1 MKYKKRIVIGIIILI
16 ILAVFALDKFVLTG
30 KATNSNL
37 QQVEIVPLTAEE
49 RQKVVQTVLSS
60 KFIADVPNK
69 NPIALQF
76 YDQQG
81 NERIW
86 RDGFLIGENQLL
98 SQGEPSI
105 YLYLPSR
112 YILQIDNDNLCDI
125 IKKAKGNGE
134 LGFYSDYSK
143 AILLIKYA
151 GMLKHRDCFGF

>member
-16 ILAVFALDKFVLTG
+16 VLGILIFNEFLFSG
-30 KATNSNL
+30 KTKNI
-37 QQVEIVPLTAEE
+37 QEVEIVPLTAEE

-112 YILQIDNDNLCDI
+112 YILQIDNDNLCDV